1 MSIKGQHFR
10 KGMDVEKYQSNP
22 FWEKENKK
30 KKLTEQKRAAKIP
43 TDKPE
48 ETTNESN

>member
-10 KGMDVEKYQSNP
+10 QGMDVEKYQSNP

-30 KKLTEQKRAAKIP
+30 KTLTEQPESAKIL

-48 ETTNESN
+48 ETTDESN